1 MQVYATAGSA
11 ELGAVYDVVQKLA
24 CVAQS
29 YADGSS
35 DERQLRAAQKQLRR
49 LRAEAE
55 EALAAA
61 QEPGLQ
67 AP

>member
-1 MQVYATAGSA
+1 MQAYATAGAA
-11 ELGAVYDVVQKLA
+11 ELEAVYDVVQKLA

-29 YADGSS
+29 YADSGS
-35 DERQLRAAQKQLRR
+35 DERRLRAAQKQLRK

-61 QEPGLQ
+61 KEPGLP

>member
-1 MQVYATAGSA
+1 MEAYATACSA
-11 ELGAVYDVVQKLA
+11 ELGPVYDVVQKLA

-29 YADGSS
+29 FVDGSN
-35 DERQLRAAQKQLRR
+35 DERQLRTAQKQLRR

-61 QEPGLQ
+61 QEPELP
-67 AP
+67 AM